1 MTCELPTAPVPVPVP
16 VKTPTKGRS
25 NNLFRPKR
33 TPLPR
38 DDAQRQ
44 GDISSLAFLTMG
56 GRDPAVAFLN
66 DENPALGGRP
76 LAVATASA
84 EGYARVAAA
93 IHAWSPGPAA
103 G

>member
-1 MTCELPTAPVPVPVP
+1 MNPEPQPDPAIAPA
-16 VKTPTKGRS
+16 KTRS
-25 NNLFRPKR
+25 NSFFRPKR

-38 DDAQRQ
+38 DDARRQ
-44 GDISSLAFLTMG
+44 GNISSLAFLTMG
-56 GRDPAVAFLN
+56 GRDPAMAFLN

-84 EGYARVAAA
+84 EGYARVADA
-93 IHAWSPGPAA
+93 IRAWSPEPAA

>member
-1 MTCELPTAPVPVPVP
+1 MNPETLPDTAL
-16 VKTPTKGRS
+16 KTAKSHSSR
-25 NNLFRPKR
+25 LFRPKR

-38 DDAQRQ
+38 DDARRQ
-44 GDISSLAFLTMG
+44 GNISSLAFLTMG

-76 LAVATASA
+76 LVVATASA

-93 IHAWSPGPAA
+93 IRAWSPDPVAA